1 MGFQEFLEFLQLVDC
16 IEKVTGVISRGGTRC
31 L

>member
-16 IEKVTGVISRGGTRC
+16 IKKVTGVIGQGGTCC